1 MNNLRTDQIEQE
13 EAAEQQ
19 RRSIQAKQLVSRMKK
34 QKEYL
39 RSKQLERDKAS
50 VKKLEQFA
58 KEGSD
63 ARRDHIINKFK
74 VLQDR

>member
-1 MNNLRTDQIEQE
+1 
-13 EAAEQQ
+13 
-19 RRSIQAKQLVSRMKK
+19 MKK

-58 KEGSD
+58 KEGND

-74 VLQDR
+74 VLQDRQKHLE